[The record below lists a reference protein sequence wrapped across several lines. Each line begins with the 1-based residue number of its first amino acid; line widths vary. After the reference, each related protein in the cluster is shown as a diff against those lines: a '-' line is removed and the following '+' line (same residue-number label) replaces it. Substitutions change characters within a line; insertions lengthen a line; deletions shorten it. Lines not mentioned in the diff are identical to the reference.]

1 MPVPGSA
8 QQPSPERFFEVMNAY
23 QQTAAL
29 KAAIELDLFTAIGEG
44 AETAPALAQRCRA
57 SERGTRILCDYLVA
71 IGFLS
76 KDGSRYSLTADSA
89 MFLDRRSPACIAS
102 AAGFLGSPL
111 LTEGFKDVAAAVRK
125 GGTVISEEGTLAP
138 EHPIWVEFARHMA
151 PMMALPAELIAK
163 LVGAAEGRKWKILDI
178 AAGHGLFGITLA
190 KHNPN
195 AEVVA
200 VDWPKVLEVARTNAR
215 AAGAAGRYRTLPGS
229 AFDVDYGEGYDLV
242 LLTNFLHHF
251 DIPTCEGLLRKVHA
265 ALAPGGRAVTFEF
278 VPNEDRVSPPIPAK
292 FSMIMLATTQHGDA
306 YTFSEYER
314 MFRNAGFASCELHP
328 LPPTP
333 QQVVISKK

>member
-44 AETAPALAQRCRA
+44 AETGPALAQRCRA
-57 SERGTRILCDYLVA
+57 SERGTRILSDYLVA
-71 IGFLS
+71 MGFLS
-76 KDGSRYSLTADSA
+76 KGGSRFPLPADSA
-89 MFLDRRSPACIAS
+89 MFLDRRSPTCIAS

-200 VDWPKVLEVARTNAR
+200 VDWPKVLEVARANAQ
-215 AAGAAGRYRTLPGS
+215 AAGAAGRDRTPPRGALY
-229 AFDVDYGEGYDLV
+229 VDYGEGLDF
-242 LLTNFLHHF
+242 LLLPQF
-251 DIPTCEGLLRKVHA
+251 
-265 ALAPGGRAVTFEF
+265 
-278 VPNEDRVSPPIPAK
+278 
-292 FSMIMLATTQHGDA
+292 
-306 YTFSEYER
+306 
-314 MFRNAGFASCELHP
+314 
-328 LPPTP
+328 LPPLH
-333 QQVVISKK
+333 ISTFGRMA

>member
-1 MPVPGSA
+1 MSTPGTS

-44 AETAPALAQRCRA
+44 EQTAPGIAQRCGA
-57 SERGTRILCDYLVA
+57 SERGTRILCDFLVV
-71 IGFLS
+71 IGFLT
-76 KDGSRYSLTADSA
+76 KDTSRYSLTPDSA
-89 MFLDRRSPACIAS
+89 MFLDRRSPACVAS
-102 AAGFLGSPL
+102 AAKFLTSPL

-138 EHPIWVEFARHMA
+138 EHPIWVEFARSMA

-178 AAGHGLFGITLA
+178 AAGHGLFGINLA
-190 KHNPN
+190 KHNPT

-200 VDWPKVLEVARTNAR
+200 VDWPQVLEVARANAHE
-215 AAGAAGRYRTLPGS
+215 AGVTGRYRTLPGS
-229 AFDVDYGEGYDLV
+229 AFDVQYGNGYDLV

-265 ALAPGGRAVTFEF
+265 ALAPGGRVVTFEF
-278 VPNEDRVSPPIPAK
+278 IPNEDRVTPPIPAK
-292 FSMIMLATTQHGDA
+292 FSLIMLGTTQRGDA
-306 YTFSEYER
+306 YTFPEYER
-314 MFRNAGFASCELHP
+314 MFRNAGFASCDLHA

-333 QQVVISKK
+333 QQVVISHK

>member
-1 MPVPGSA
+1 
-8 QQPSPERFFEVMNAY
+8 
-23 QQTAAL
+23 
-29 KAAIELDLFTAIGEG
+29 
-44 AETAPALAQRCRA
+44 
-57 SERGTRILCDYLVA
+57 
-71 IGFLS
+71 
-76 KDGSRYSLTADSA
+76 
-89 MFLDRRSPACIAS
+89 
-102 AAGFLGSPL
+102 
-111 LTEGFKDVAAAVRK
+111 
-125 GGTVISEEGTLAP
+125 
-138 EHPIWVEFARHMA
+138 MA

-200 VDWPKVLEVARTNAR
+200 VDWPKVLEVARANAR

-265 ALAPGGRAVTFEF
+265 ALATGGRAVTFEF

-292 FSMIMLATTQHGDA
+292 FSMIMLATTQHGEDRKSTRLNSSHLVISYA
-306 YTFSEYER
+306 VFCLKKKKIEELTSICDQYTSRLQTPLKLE
-314 MFRNAGFASCELHP
+314 FA
-328 LPPTP
+328 P
-333 QQVVISKK
+333 QQDDSTTIQDIALTHHIQNRLHVRRHVSTRYYT

>member
-1 MPVPGSA
+1 MSTPGSA

-151 PMMALPAELIAK
+151 PMMRSEEHTSELQSPCN
-163 LVGAAEGRKWKILDI
+163 LVCRLLLEKKKKKHKTKQISLKKRRILKNRSKI
-178 AAGHGLFGITLA
+178 
-190 KHNPN
+190 
-195 AEVVA
+195 
-200 VDWPKVLEVARTNAR
+200 
-215 AAGAAGRYRTLPGS
+215 
-229 AFDVDYGEGYDLV
+229 
-242 LLTNFLHHF
+242 
-251 DIPTCEGLLRKVHA
+251 
-265 ALAPGGRAVTFEF
+265 
-278 VPNEDRVSPPIPAK
+278 
-292 FSMIMLATTQHGDA
+292 
-306 YTFSEYER
+306 
-314 MFRNAGFASCELHP
+314 
-328 LPPTP
+328 
-333 QQVVISKK
+333 

>member
-1 MPVPGSA
+1 MSTPGSA

-111 LTEGFKDVAAAVRK
+111 LTEGFKDVAAAGRE
-125 GGTVISEEGTLAP
+125 GGTGISGERTPAP
-138 EHPIWVEFARHMA
+138 EHPILVGVGRPMA
-151 PMMALPAELIAK
+151 P
-163 LVGAAEGRKWKILDI
+163 
-178 AAGHGLFGITLA
+178 
-190 KHNPN
+190 
-195 AEVVA
+195 VVA
-200 VDWPKVLEVARTNAR
+200 VPAGVVAK
-215 AAGAAGRYRTLPGS
+215 
-229 AFDVDYGEGYDLV
+229 
-242 LLTNFLHHF
+242 LL
-251 DIPTCEGLLRKVHA
+251 
-265 ALAPGGRAVTFEF
+265 
-278 VPNEDRVSPPIPAK
+278 
-292 FSMIMLATTQHGDA
+292 
-306 YTFSEYER
+306 
-314 MFRNAGFASCELHP
+314 
-328 LPPTP
+328 
-333 QQVVISKK
+333 

>member
-57 SERGTRILCDYLVA
+57 SERGTRILCDFLVA

-163 LVGAAEGRKWKILDI
+163 LVGAARSEER
-178 AAGHGLFGITLA
+178 
-190 KHNPN
+190 
-195 AEVVA
+195 
-200 VDWPKVLEVARTNAR
+200 
-215 AAGAAGRYRTLPGS
+215 
-229 AFDVDYGEGYDLV
+229 
-242 LLTNFLHHF
+242 
-251 DIPTCEGLLRKVHA
+251 
-265 ALAPGGRAVTFEF
+265 
-278 VPNEDRVSPPIPAK
+278 RVGKECRSRWSPY
-292 FSMIMLATTQHGDA
+292 H
-306 YTFSEYER
+306 
-314 MFRNAGFASCELHP
+314 
-328 LPPTP
+328 
-333 QQVVISKK
+333 